1 MLGSLFCCGVGSIT
15 IPSTAS
21 PAVNSHPQAEF
32 SHAQFGPNSVD
43 RRRRGSDFNVIITVG
58 VYACACVTE
67 RERERRTVR
76 AQLVESITC
85 KMHFHAERRID

>member
-1 MLGSLFCCGVGSIT
+1 MFGSLLCCGVGSIA
-15 IPSTAS
+15 IPSSTAS

-58 VYACACVTE
+58 VCACVSDKE
-67 RERERRTVR
+67 R
-76 AQLVESITC
+76 
-85 KMHFHAERRID
+85 